1 MTFPLKIKEEALV
14 SCQRRCCICH
24 KFCGTKI
31 ECHHIRQPRDG
42 GDDSIDNCIPLC
54 LDCHAEV
61 KAYNPLHPKG
71 CAYTES
77 ELHRHRD
84 NWFGVCSQNP
94 LENRDAVQADI
105 EAHSTNVLIR
115 VPRLEAR
122 NLLINFADFCIKYQT
137 LHPTLSPDRTQ
148 ALTSEIT
155 RLKDGIEMLGPLS
168 IPSFVD
174 IYSSMVTN
182 AWNMQRLLDRQ
193 MGFEPKPIESHFET
207 VDDNIDGIIDW
218 FSQAKIDIKEII
230 DPYLT
235 F

>member
-1 MTFPLKIKEEALV
+1 MLPE
-14 SCQRRCCICH
+14 
-24 KFCGTKI
+24 
-31 ECHHIRQPRDG
+31 P
-42 GDDSIDNCIPLC
+42 
-54 LDCHAEV
+54 
-61 KAYNPLHPKG
+61 
-71 CAYTES
+71 
-77 ELHRHRD
+77 
-84 NWFGVCSQNP
+84 FG
-94 LENRDAVQADI
+94 NRDAVQADI
-105 EAHSTNVLIR
+105 EAHSTKVLLR

-122 NLLINFADFCIKYQT
+122 NLLIKFADFCLKYRT
-137 LHPTLSPDRTQ
+137 LHPISSPDRTQ

-193 MGFEPKPIESHFET
+193 MGFDPKPIESRFET
-207 VDDNIDGIIDW
+207 VEDNIDGIIDW